1 MSLHIH
7 TPVIQSLRLSRS
19 LSANVWLKIEALQPS
34 GSFKTRGVGYACE
47 TYVGQGAKAF
57 ISSSGGNAGLAVAY
71 AGRRLNVPVTVVV
84 PTTTKQSAIELIT
97 LEGATVIVHGQSW
110 LEAHEYALEKV
121 SEEVIYIHPF
131 DDPLLW
137 QGHASLID
145 EVVEDGVTPDLVVLS
160 VGGGGL
166 LAGVVEGLLRNNLK
180 HVPVLA
186 VETKGADSFAQA
198 VNSDQHVALANISS
212 IATSLGATKVSE
224 HAFTLAKTHPIH
236 SHVVTDKQ
244 AVSACLQF
252 LSDNRLLVE
261 PACGASLA
269 AVYDADKQV
278 LDIFADK
285 KNILVVVCGGVGA
298 SIEQLNDWNSSL

>member
-7 TPVIQSLRLSRS
+7 TPVIQSLRLSQS
-19 LSANVWLKIEALQPS
+19 LKTNVWLKIEALQPS

-47 TYVGQGAKAF
+47 TYVMQGAKAF
-57 ISSSGGNAGLAVAY
+57 VSSSGGNAGLAVAY

-97 LEGATVIVHGQSW
+97 LEGAKVIVHGQSW

-121 SEEVIYIHPF
+121 SDEVIYIHPF

-166 LAGVVEGLLRNNLK
+166 LAGVVEGLRRNDLR

-186 VETKGADSFAQA
+186 VETKGADSFALA
-198 VNSDQHVALANISS
+198 VNTDQHVALSSISS

-224 HAFTLAKTHPIH
+224 HAFTLAKTHSIH

-244 AVSACLQF
+244 AVNACLQF

-269 AVYDADKQV
+269 AVYDADKQA
-278 LDIFADK
+278 LDILANK

>member
-1 MSLHIH
+1 MSLHVH
-7 TPVIQSLRLSRS
+7 TPVIQSLRLSQ
-19 LSANVWLKIEALQPS
+19 LLNTNVWLKLEALQPS

-47 TYVGQGAKAF
+47 AYVGKGAKAF
-57 ISSSGGNAGLAVAY
+57 VSSSGGNAGLAVAY

-84 PTTTKQSAIELIT
+84 PTTTKQRAIELIAQ
-97 LEGATVIVHGQSW
+97 EGAQVIVHGQSW
-110 LEAHEYALEKV
+110 LQAHEHALALV
-121 SEEVIYIHPF
+121 NDEVVYIHPF

-145 EVVEDGVTPDLVVLS
+145 EVVQDGITPDLVILS

-166 LAGVVEGLLRNNLK
+166 LAGVVAGLVRNNLK

-186 VETKGADSFAQA
+186 VETKGADSFALA
-198 VNSDQHVALANISS
+198 VNSDQHLALSSITS

-224 HAFTLAKTHPIH
+224 HAFALAKTHAIN
-236 SHVVTDKQ
+236 SHIVTDKQ
-244 AVSACLQF
+244 AVAACLQF
-252 LSDNRLLVE
+252 LNDNRVLVE

-269 AVYDADKQV
+269 AVYEADQQA
-278 LDIFADK
+278 LDVYADK
-285 KNILVVVCGGVGA
+285 KNILVVVCGGVGT